1 MILLDDPEDY
11 SAVMLSAWGAN
22 FLLLLFVG
30 SSVYVGGGVYVNVR
44 RHGAALGPEALPH
57 QAFWRSVAGLVLDGV
72 SYSKPL
78 VASGVH
84 QLRAR
89 VSGRQGAPSGDSS
102 GGGGGGGGGS
112 AGGLEDILFSVGE
125 FGDMR
130 GDNTFVGS
138 GGGGNELEEDEA
150 EGGILE

>member
-102 GGGGGGGGGS
+102 GGG
-112 AGGLEDILFSVGE
+112 
-125 FGDMR
+125 DMR